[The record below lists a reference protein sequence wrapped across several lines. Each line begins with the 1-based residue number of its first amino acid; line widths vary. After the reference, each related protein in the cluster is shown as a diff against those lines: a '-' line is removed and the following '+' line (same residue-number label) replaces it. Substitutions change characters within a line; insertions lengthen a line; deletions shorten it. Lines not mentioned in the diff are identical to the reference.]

1 MKKLM
6 KLPRVEFLKNCH
18 IPNTKGLQEY
28 ENKRPRFLLESD
40 FYVLIN
46 GKVHIIPAGFKYD
59 HASVPRGLWNTFP
72 PYDPLYAGAACLH
85 DWCYAGEFF
94 PREYADKLFLSAM
107 QFTGVPKAKRGL
119 MYIAVRIGG
128 AFTYKKHTI
137 KTVMEVRELSGITE
151 KKRPL
156 WKAA

>member
-1 MKKLM
+1 M
-6 KLPRVEFLKNCH
+6 KLPTVQLPDL
-18 IPNTKGLQEY
+18 IPNTKGIMKY
-28 ENKRPRFLLESD
+28 EDGRPKVVLETD

-46 GKVHIIPAGFKYD
+46 RKVYKIPNGFEYD

-94 PREYADKLFLSAM
+94 PRKFADQLFLSAM
-107 QFTGVPKAKRGL
+107 CFTGVPKWKRNL
-119 MYIAVRIGG
+119 MYTAVRIGG

-137 KTVMEVRELSGITE
+137 KTVMEVRELSGITD